1 MIKIEKILFPTDF
14 SDCARHAM
22 GYALAF
28 AEEYKAKL
36 FILHVVPD
44 FHIIPPDMKGLSSS
58 LSKLYREMER
68 DANER
73 IKKLVPKRFLEKVE
87 IENIVVRG
95 VPFLEII
102 KKAKKHEVDLIVIS
116 THGWTGLK
124 QAIFGSTAEKVVRK
138 SPCPVLTVR
147 YPEHEFVMP

>member
-14 SDCARHAM
+14 SNCARHAM
-22 GYALAF
+22 GYALEL
-28 AEEYKAKL
+28 AEQYKAKL
-36 FILHVVPD
+36 FVLHVVPNVYL
-44 FHIIPPDMKGLSSS
+44 PTNMTGLSVP
-58 LSKLYREMER
+58 LSKLYGEMER
-68 DANER
+68 SAKER
-73 IKKLVPKRFLEKVE
+73 IKKLVPKRFLEKIE

-102 KKAKKHEVDLIVIS
+102 KKAKEHEVDLIVIS

>member
-14 SDCARHAM
+14 SDCAKHALS
-22 GYALAF
+22 YAIAF

-36 FILHVVPD
+36 FILHVVPEVN
-44 FHIIPPDMKGLSSS
+44 IPTSVKGLSSS
-58 LSKLYREMER
+58 LSKLYGELAR

-73 IKKLVPKRFLEKVE
+73 IKKLVPKRFLEKIEV
-87 IENIVVRG
+87 ENIVVRG

-102 KKAKKHEVDLIVIS
+102 KKAKEQKVDLIVIS
-116 THGWTGLK
+116 THGRTGLK

-147 YPEHEFVMP
+147 SPEHEFVQP

>member
-1 MIKIEKILFPTDF
+1 MIKIKKVLFPTDF

-36 FILHVVPD
+36 FVLHVVPD
-44 FHIIPPDMKGLSSS
+44 VHVIPSDMKALSAT
-58 LSKLYREMER
+58 LSKLYGELEC

-73 IKKLVPKRFLEKVE
+73 IKKLIPTRFHEKIMV
-87 IENIVVRG
+87 ENIVIRG

-102 KKAKKHEVDLIVIS
+102 KTAKKHETDLIVIS

-138 SPCPVLTVR
+138 SPCPVLTIR

>member
-1 MIKIEKILFPTDF
+1 MIKIKKILFPTDF
-14 SDCARHAM
+14 SDCARHAL

-28 AEEYKAKL
+28 AEEHKAKL

-44 FHIIPPDMKGLSSS
+44 VHIIPPDMKALTSS
-58 LSKLYREMER
+58 LSKIYDELER

-73 IKKLVPKRFLEKVE
+73 IKKLVPKRFLKKIEV
-87 IENIVVRG
+87 ENIVVRG

-102 KKAKKHEVDLIVIS
+102 KKARMQEVDLIVIS

-147 YPEHEFVMP
+147 HPEHEFVMP